1 MKMTYQS
8 MMNETSLS
16 MSDSNSNE
24 CSNIPIAENDTSV
37 KHLVSCN
44 FKKEEEHALW
54 IEKKPEKGEILGKE
68 NTDHSIVN
76 NHLPPEQ
83 ESVGNI
89 SHPAKET
96 IKTISSKEP
105 WKDIPVYSS
114 QDLSN
119 VVYTSAATTGTES
132 TDRNVFICNRSD
144 LPLRDTE
151 ANPSTELEKLPY
163 PQTLDSTER
172 RVMEDKPYGCKYCIR
187 RFAHSSS
194 LYRHQ
199 KSHMETKL
207 FKCILCNKAFTSA
220 SNLNVH
226 SRIHTGLKPYECSD
240 CGKRFTRK
248 FGLDQHLKIH
258 SQEKLYICS
267 HCGKTYTDYFFLVKH
282 QQMERA
288 SVPYS

>member
-1 MKMTYQS
+1 MTDQGMMK
-8 MMNETSLS
+8 ETSLS
-16 MSDSNSNE
+16 TSESISNE
-24 CSNIPIAENDTSV
+24 SSRLSMQENDTSV
-37 KHLVSCN
+37 KQPCN
-44 FKKEEEHALW
+44 FKNEEESALW
-54 IEKKPEKGEILGKE
+54 IEKKLEKGDILGKE
-68 NTDHSIVN
+68 HTDDSTAKKPSP
-76 NHLPPEQ
+76 LER
-83 ESVGNI
+83 ETGEKI
-89 SHPAKET
+89 SQAAKEAIIT
-96 IKTISSKEP
+96 VPSEEK
-105 WKDIPVYSS
+105 WKDIPVYSTQVPS
-114 QDLSN
+114 SAIYATVAATGTQSTILNAFICDSSDSPLCNTEENLSN
-119 VVYTSAATTGTES
+119 G
-132 TDRNVFICNRSD
+132 
-144 LPLRDTE
+144 
-151 ANPSTELEKLPY
+151 LENLYY
-163 PQTLDSTER
+163 PPTFDSTER
-172 RVMEDKPYGCKYCIR
+172 RGMEDKPYGCKYCIR

-207 FKCILCNKAFTSA
+207 YKCTQCDKAFTSA

-267 HCGKTYTDYFFLVKH
+267 HCGKSYTDYFFLVKH

>member
-1 MKMTYQS
+1 
-8 MMNETSLS
+8 MN
-16 MSDSNSNE
+16 
-24 CSNIPIAENDTSV
+24 
-37 KHLVSCN
+37 
-44 FKKEEEHALW
+44 
-54 IEKKPEKGEILGKE
+54 KP
-68 NTDHSIVN
+68 
-76 NHLPPEQ
+76 LPPEQ

-96 IKTISSKEP
+96 IK
-105 WKDIPVYSS
+105 IPVYSS

-119 VVYTSAATTGTES
+119 VVYASAATTGTES
-132 TDRNVFICNRSD
+132 TDLNAFICNRSD

-151 ANPSTELEKLPY
+151 ANPSPELENVTY
-163 PQTLDSTER
+163 PPSLDSTER
-172 RVMEDKPYGCKYCIR
+172 RVMEDKPYGCKYCVR

-199 KSHMETKL
+199 KSHMEIKL

-267 HCGKTYTDYFFLVKH
+267 HCGKTYTDYYFLVKH